1 MKKKEREREKKKR
14 REIGVTL
21 ERILHA
27 VQVQRSPT
35 APQGS
40 SPRRERENRREAS
53 KAILSIDIDEKRITY
68 LKYTREHVTRSPTVS
83 WKVFF
88 QTLSLFHSSSNDFI
102 LTSRWGTMEIA
113 RR

>member
-40 SPRRERENRREAS
+40 SPRRERERE
-53 KAILSIDIDEKRITY
+53 EKRG
-68 LKYTREHVTRSPTVS
+68 E
-83 WKVFF
+83 
-88 QTLSLFHSSSNDFI
+88 
-102 LTSRWGTMEIA
+102 
-113 RR
+113 